1 MQEPINVQSPH
12 QVLKTYFGYNS
23 FRFHQEEIIDH
34 LLSGGDAFV
43 LMPTGSGKSICYQIP
58 SIIMDGICIVIS
70 PLIALMQDQVDAVR
84 QLGIKAGFLNSTLD
98 GREAY
103 AVGKMMANNELDLLY
118 VAPERLVTEG
128 FLRLLNSAKICLFA
142 IDEAHCVSQWGH
154 DFRLEYLQLNIL
166 ADEFP
171 NVPRIA
177 LTATADAIT
186 RKDITD
192 KLKLGNAKHFISSF
206 DRPNINY
213 RVEVKHTERAQLLEF
228 LQSEHPGESGIIYCM
243 TRKKTEE
250 IAGFLTEMNL
260 KALPYHAGLDNVT
273 RTKHQKQFLESDGTV
288 MVATIAFGMGI
299 NKPDIRFVAHLNLP
313 KTLEG
318 YYQETG
324 RAGRDGESADAWMI
338 YSLADVIILRQMIE
352 SSQGDDQFKNIQ
364 HRKMEAVL
372 GYCETTKCRRQVLL
386 NYFDEDFV
394 GPCGTCDTCR
404 GKVETFD
411 GTLLAQKALSCV
423 YRTGQM
429 FGANYLIDVL
439 SGKETERIRS
449 FGHDRVSTFGI
460 GKELSAVEWKSVFRQ
475 LAAAGLLHIDMESK
489 GRFRLS
495 SRCRPVLRGEQVF
508 ELRKDPAPVKKRA
521 RQRDTASASDLVRK
535 ADITAQKQY
544 HQDLWERLRSLR
556 LELAR
561 KLSLPAYVIF
571 HDRTLKEL
579 ADVLPD
585 SLEEMAN
592 ITGVGQKKLEIYGLQ
607 FLEVIKEYKEE
618 NKLPPNAVKP
628 VPAFG
633 KKIQDNEISPEKAGP
648 PDLVKK
654 EAQKVEILRLL
665 QEGRLSSDQIAKQ
678 VGVSA
683 PTVWAYK
690 AHITMGTYVN
700 DSQTDFTT
708 GGRGMPGETGE
719 SSHIP
724 VFQGN
729 HLTKLLHGAID
740 LINNIPI
747 VIPNDETTDTAI
759 LEVRKKYRRA
769 FEPWSKSED
778 ELLLQLSIELKKD
791 VKILSVIFQRQP
803 EAIESRLARL

>member
-1 MQEPINVQSPH
+1 MQEPINVRSPY

-23 FRFHQEEIIDH
+23 FRLRQEEIINH

-58 SIIMDGICIVIS
+58 SIIRDGICIVIS

-98 GREAY
+98 GRAAY
-103 AVGKMMANNELDLLY
+103 AVEKMVINGELDLLY

-154 DFRLEYLQLNIL
+154 DFRPEYLQLDIL
-166 ADEFP
+166 ADMFP
-171 NVPRIA
+171 KVPRIA

-186 RKDITD
+186 RRDIID

-213 RVEVKHTERAQLLEF
+213 RVEVKHNEKTQLLEF
-228 LQSEHPGESGIIYCM
+228 LRSEHPGESGIIYCM

-250 IAGFLTEMNL
+250 IASFLAEMNL
-260 KALPYHAGLDNVT
+260 KALPYHAGLDNGT
-273 RTKHQKQFLESDGTV
+273 RTKNQKQFLESDGTI

-352 SSQGDDQFKNIQ
+352 SSQGDEQFKNIQ
-364 HRKMEAVL
+364 HRKMEAML
-372 GYCETTKCRRQVLL
+372 GYCETAKCRRQVLL

-394 GPCGTCDTCR
+394 GPCGTCDTCQ

-439 SGKETERIRS
+439 AGKETERIRS
-449 FGHDRVSTFGI
+449 FRHDKVSTFGI
-460 GKELSAVEWKSVFRQ
+460 GKELSAMEWKSVFRQ
-475 LAAAGLLHIDMESK
+475 LAAAGLLQVNMESK
-489 GRFRLS
+489 GGFKLS

-508 ELRKDPAPVKKRA
+508 ELRKDPVPVRKKA
-521 RQRDTASASDLVRK
+521 KQRRTASAPDSIQKEDG
-535 ADITAQKQY
+535 TARKQY
-544 HQDLWERLRSLR
+544 HPDLWERLRSLR
-556 LELAR
+556 SELAH

-571 HDRTLKEL
+571 HDRTLREL
-579 ADVLPD
+579 TDVLPD
-585 SLEEMAN
+585 SLKEMAN
-592 ITGVGQKKLEIYGLQ
+592 ITGVGQKKLEAYGQQ
-607 FLEVIKEYKEE
+607 FLEVIRKYKEE
-618 NKLPPNAVKP
+618 NKLPPNA
-628 VPAFG
+628 
-633 KKIQDNEISPEKAGP
+633 IEPEKAGP

-654 EAQKVEILRLL
+654 EAQKAEILRLL
-665 QEGRLSSDQIAKQ
+665 RVK
-678 VGVSA
+678 
-683 PTVWAYK
+683 
-690 AHITMGTYVN
+690 N
-700 DSQTDFTT
+700 
-708 GGRGMPGETGE
+708 
-719 SSHIP
+719 
-724 VFQGN
+724 
-729 HLTKLLHGAID
+729 
-740 LINNIPI
+740 
-747 VIPNDETTDTAI
+747 
-759 LEVRKKYRRA
+759 
-769 FEPWSKSED
+769 SKT
-778 ELLLQLSIELKKD
+778 
-791 VKILSVIFQRQP
+791 
-803 EAIESRLARL
+803 